1 MIKSKWEKRITKI
14 LCSTFLVTTI
24 ISQSLTVVRAA
35 KKDNDKEK
43 KYIRKPAKV
52 RIYGKDRYDT
62 SSKIAKE
69 GWNSS
74 YYAIIASGEDFPDS
88 LGAVTLSKKHDAPIL
103 LTNSKYLNKNARE
116 DLIRM
121 RVKKVFIIG
130 GQGSISPKVE
140 QDIKSMGITIERL
153 GGKDRYETSIKI
165 AEKSG
170 DPGTLFVVTSDD
182 FADALSVGP
191 IASKKGSP
199 IILTSKDHLPDVTKK
214 YLYKKVFNKIY
225 VVGDKSH
232 ISAKVVS
239 EFENHVRDLQN
250 GESGIERIDC
260 KASNSNIYERN
271 INIIDKFPNE
281 LNSYREIFIASG
293 VAFADALS
301 VNALAAKK
309 EAPIIIGNTSD
320 GNLLKSFIS
329 KNYSDMSTIN
339 IIGGQGVISEGYVN
353 NILDYIEDEEIKF
366 KDGNME
372 KAVRQ
377 KLGITNENTRI
388 YKSTVRDVKILDL
401 SGFNIEDIDGI
412 QMFEGLKE
420 LNLSNNKIS
429 NLEPL
434 EDMFYLENLN
444 LSENKIE
451 DLESLKELRSLNYL
465 NLNNNNIK
473 YVEHLKKLEYLR
485 YLNLSKND
493 ISYVEDF
500 ENLTYLYY
508 LDLSH
513 NHNIG
518 GLSELSDLKSL
529 TTLKLRNTGISSLSF
544 LDDLKGLTELH
555 LAENSISDLEDL
567 KKLDKLKTLYL
578 NDNNIS
584 YIEHLKDLKSLEE
597 LNVWGN
603 DINDVEKFKKFKTL
617 KKLTI
622 DRSLLSDDDRRRL
635 DLISNIPHIFDKR
648 NTYNDDYD
656 NSKDNNYKDI
666 PSKEYEDKDLE
677 DISKEV
683 GGFKDNYKH
692 EYNPYEV
699 IYKSNS
705 VYSGKFTA
713 KELLNREKDLKY
725 IIENSTSSMENRRM
739 IQEDLEKVISE
750 YGIINKTNRMN
761 DKVMELEAKLSMSLD
776 EKEKR
781 KARNEINYIYSD
793 YKYDFYKNA
802 VMQCES
808 DMSQLKSQIGELKYG
823 NNFSDNEKARLL
835 EGELRNKEIEYCM
848 SNKNL
853 NKYDN
858 DRSFFTAM
866 DSILNK

>member
-1 MIKSKWEKRITKI
+1 MIKSKWKKRIAKI
-14 LCSTFLVTTI
+14 LCSAFLVTTI
-24 ISQSLTVVRAA
+24 ISQSLTAVKAA

-69 GWNSS
+69 GWSSS

-103 LTNSKYLNKNARE
+103 LTNNKNLNKNTRE
-116 DLIRM
+116 DLTRM

-130 GQGSISPKVE
+130 GQGAISPKVE
-140 QDIKSMGITIERL
+140 QDIKSMGITTERL

-165 AEKSG
+165 AERLG
-170 DPGTLFVVTSDD
+170 NPGTLFVVTSNH
-182 FADALSVGP
+182 FVDALSVGP

-199 IILTSKDHLPDVTKK
+199 IILTSKDKLSDVTKK

-225 VVGDKSH
+225 LIGDKSQ
-232 ISAKVVS
+232 ISDKIVS
-239 EFENHVRDLQN
+239 EFENHVKDGKR
-250 GESGIERIDC
+250 GIERIDC
-260 KASNSNIYERN
+260 KTSNSNIYERN

-281 LNSYREIFIASG
+281 LNSYREIYIASG

-301 VNALAAKK
+301 VNALASKK

-329 KNYSDMSTIN
+329 KNYSDMAKIN

-366 KDGNME
+366 KDNNMGR
-372 KAVRQ
+372 AVRE

-401 SGFNIEDIDGI
+401 AGFNIKDIDGI

-451 DLESLKELRSLNYL
+451 DLEPLKDLRSLNYL

-473 YVEHLKKLEYLR
+473 YVDHIKKLEYLR

-493 ISYVEDF
+493 INYVENF

-529 TTLKLRNTGISSLSF
+529 TTLKLSNTGISSLSF
-544 LDDLKGLTELH
+544 LDDLKSLKELD
-555 LAENSISDLEDL
+555 LAKNSISGLEDL
-567 KKLDKLKTLYL
+567 KNLDNLKTLYL

-584 YIEHLKDLKSLEE
+584 YIEDLKDLGSLEE
-597 LNVWGN
+597 LNVWAN
-603 DINDVEKFKKFKTL
+603 NIHDVEKFKKFKTL
-617 KKLTI
+617 RKLTI
-622 DRSLLSDDDRRRL
+622 DRSLLSDDDRRSL
-635 DLISNIPHIFDKR
+635 DLITNIPHIFNKK

-656 NSKDNNYKDI
+656 NSKDDNSEDTLAKQYKD
-666 PSKEYEDKDLE
+666 KELK
-677 DISKEV
+677 DISKEIE
-683 GGFKDNYKH
+683 GFKDNYKH
-692 EYNPYEV
+692 KYNSYEI

-705 VYSGKFTA
+705 VYSGGFTA
-713 KELLNREKDLKY
+713 KELLNHENDLKFM
-725 IIENSTSSMENRRM
+725 IENSTSSMENRRM
-739 IQEDLEKVISE
+739 IQEDLEKVINQ

-761 DKVMELEAKLSMSLD
+761 DKVMELEAKLSMSSD

-781 KARNEINYIYSD
+781 KARNQINYVYSD

-802 VMQCES
+802 VAQCEM
-808 DMSQLKSQIGELKYG
+808 DMSRLKSQIGELNYR
-823 NNFSDNEKARLL
+823 NSFSDNEKARLL
-835 EGELRNKEIEYCM
+835 EGELRNKEIEYYM

-853 NKYDN
+853 NKYDK
-858 DRSFFTAM
+858 DRSFFAVM